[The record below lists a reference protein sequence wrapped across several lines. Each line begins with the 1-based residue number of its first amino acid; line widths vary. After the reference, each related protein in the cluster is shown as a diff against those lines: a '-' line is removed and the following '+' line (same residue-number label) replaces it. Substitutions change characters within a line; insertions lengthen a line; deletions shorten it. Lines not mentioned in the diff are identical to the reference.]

1 MKKKTI
7 LTTFA
12 LAIFFIGYNQLI
24 SEPNGAPAGY
34 SGSPADGQTCANCH
48 GGTATTTLNAGVLTT
63 NVPAAGY
70 VPGTNYTITVSIA
83 GASARKGFEV
93 SPQNNSGVLMGAL
106 TAGSGSKIVG
116 NKYITHTGAKT
127 SDPGTWTFTW
137 TAPAAGTGAVNF
149 YGAFVNGKLN
159 TTKQVITVNEQ
170 TSTITTPTVS
180 ATTVASLTNTSVN
193 LSANINAN
201 GKTYNASFLYKDS
214 AAVNWTLVLA
224 NPNTISGS
232 TNTNL
237 SQTIA
242 NLNPGTTYLFKACAW
257 NTGDSTF
264 GAVNTFK
271 TTNNPTSV
279 NVVKALTIN
288 SVYPNPATDK
298 IAIDLN
304 LLEKSKV
311 QITAVSLDAK
321 ENIQLLNTELNAG
334 DQNILVNKSNLNSGV
349 YFILVKANNTMVSK
363 KVVIQ

>member
-7 LTTFA
+7 LSTFA
-12 LAIFFIGYNQLI
+12 LAVFFIGYNQLI
-24 SEPNGAPAGY
+24 SEPNGSPAGY
-34 SGSPADGQTCANCH
+34 SGSPADGQTCVNCH
-48 GGTATTTLNAGVLTT
+48 GGTANTVSNVLTS

-70 VPGTNYTITVSIA
+70 VPGTNYTVTVSVL
-83 GASARKGFEV
+83 GTTARKGFQV
-93 SPQNNSGVLMGAL
+93 SPQNGSGVLMGTL

-116 NKYITHTGAKT
+116 TKYITHTSAKST
-127 SDPGTWTFTW
+127 NPGTWTFTW
-137 TAPAAGTGAVNF
+137 TAPAAGSGAVNF

-159 TTKQVITVNEQ
+159 TTKQVLTVNEQ
-170 TSTITTPTVS
+170 TSTNTTPTVS
-180 ATTVASLTNTSVN
+180 ATTVASLSNTSVN

-214 AAVNWTLVLA
+214 AAINWTLVLA
-224 NPNTISGS
+224 NPNTVSGS

-242 NLNPGTTYLFKACAW
+242 NLNSGTTYLFKACAW

-279 NVVKALTIN
+279 NAVKALTIN
-288 SVYPNPATDK
+288 SVYPNPATDRLS
-298 IAIDLN
+298 IDLN

-311 QITAVSLDAK
+311 QVTAVSLDAK

-334 DQNILVNKSNLNSGV
+334 AQNLLVNTNNLNSGV
-349 YFILVKANNTMVSK
+349 YFILLKTNNSTVSK
-363 KVVIQ
+363 KIIIQK

>member
-7 LTTFA
+7 LSTFA
-12 LAIFFIGYNQLI
+12 LAVFFIGYYQLT
-24 SEPNGAPAGY
+24 SNPTGAPAGY

-48 GGTATTTLNAGVLTT
+48 GGTATTVSNVLTS
-63 NVPAAGY
+63 NVPASGY
-70 VPGTNYTITVSIA
+70 VPGTNYTITVSIS
-83 GASARKGFEV
+83 GASTRKGFQV
-93 SPQNNSGVLMGAL
+93 SPQNNSGVLIGTL
-106 TAGSGSKIVG
+106 TAGSGNTIVG
-116 NKYITHTGAKT
+116 SKYITHTSSKT
-127 SDPGTWTFTW
+127 TNPGTWTFTW
-137 TAPAAGTGAVNF
+137 TAPAAGSGTVNF
-149 YGAFVNGKLN
+149 YGAFVSNYSN
-159 TTKQVITVNEQ
+159 ITKQVLTVNEQ

-311 QITAVSLDAK
+311 QVTAVSLDAK

-334 DQNILVNKSNLNSGV
+334 AQNILVNTSILNSGV
-349 YFILVKANNTMVSK
+349 YFFLVKANNTMVSK